1 MKSLKIALTEET
13 VYGITKCGSTGRGWG
28 GSLLWNIPLW
38 PSLLLCVWC
47 RLVTAEMGSTTKMIF
62 LTHGQADVCF

>member
-28 GSLLWNIPLW
+28 GELALEHTSVAVA
-38 PSLLLCVWC
+38 SVVC
-47 RLVTAEMGSTTKMIF
+47 LV
-62 LTHGQADVCF
+62 